1 MKGRDKVLYENF
13 KPTSKLNLII
23 SDKYE
28 RINSSTFDFNI
39 TIIASDYKKNN
50 RTSFVVLPNLIDAQ
64 KYYDS
69 LYNILEEDV
78 LFYPVDE
85 TTKNA
90 LLISSRDFERERV
103 STIIALLSGK
113 PKIVVTNINGIL
125 KCNINKERWINSFI
139 ELELTY
145 NKMYVFKLYY

>member
-1 MKGRDKVLYENF
+1 MLYDYL

-23 SDKYE
+23 SDQYE

-85 TTKNA
+85 TTKNDQH
-90 LLISSRDFERERV
+90 S
-103 STIIALLSGK
+103 
-113 PKIVVTNINGIL
+113 IL
-125 KCNINKERWINSFI
+125 MDYFQELATQINSRNFSGIIQSIITDLPKQAEAMQDIIDNFDKEKYQNVLNFAKAANGGREI
-139 ELELTY
+139 E
-145 NKMYVFKLYY
+145 